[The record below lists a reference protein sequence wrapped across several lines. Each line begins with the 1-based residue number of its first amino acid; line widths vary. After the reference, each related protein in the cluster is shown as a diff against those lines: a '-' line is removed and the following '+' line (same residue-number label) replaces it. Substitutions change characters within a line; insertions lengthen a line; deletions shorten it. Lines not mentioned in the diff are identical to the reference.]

1 MARVVVLVGG
11 RSNERAISLKTGLA
25 VAGALERLGWE
36 LRLLDTGRP
45 AQPAL
50 PLAEFKALPEAI
62 GGEAADAGLPAP
74 QALSLALSP
83 RQGGGGWQPDLV
95 FNALHGGSGED
106 GTVQALLDWLGV
118 PYTGCGMAASAFAMD
133 KWRSK
138 MLFRDGGLAVPS
150 GYLVEVPPARLS
162 DPAQIE
168 GLVEELARR
177 LEADPGWPAVIK
189 PNREGSSVGL
199 AILESRQDAL
209 AALPGVLAVSGEL
222 LVETFIPGRELTAAV
237 LGGQALP
244 LVEILPAGGLYDYQ
258 HKYEKGRTRYVCPAD
273 LPPALAAR
281 VQADALSAW
290 RLLGCRHLA
299 RIDFRLAPDGTPYC
313 LEVNTI
319 PGMTETSLFPMAAAA
334 AGLDF
339 PALVAEIA
347 RLALAD
353 AARRP
358 AAAAQD
364 ERAETPS

>member
-1 MARVVVLVGG
+1 MARIVVLVGG

-25 VAGALERLGWE
+25 VAGALERLGWD

-45 AQPAL
+45 ECPAL
-50 PLAEFKALPEAI
+50 PLAAFNALPETTGSA
-62 GGEAADAGLPAP
+62 GGTPAGEALPAP
-74 QALSLALSP
+74 QALSQALAP
-83 RQGGGGWQPDLV
+83 RQEGGGWQPDLV

-118 PYTGCGMAASAFAMD
+118 PYTGCGMAASALAMD

-138 MLFRDGGLAVPS
+138 ALFRDGGLAVPA
-150 GYLVEVPPARLS
+150 GYLIEVPAGRS
-162 DPAQIE
+162 EDPLYI
-168 GLVEELARR
+168 EELARR
-177 LEADPGWPAVIK
+177 IGADPGWPAVIK

-199 AILESRQDAL
+199 AVLESREAAL
-209 AALPGVLAVSGEL
+209 AALPAVLAVSGEL

-244 LVEILPAGGLYDYQ
+244 LVEILPTGGLYDYE
-258 HKYEKGRTRYVCPAD
+258 HKYEKGRTRYACPAD
-273 LPPALAAR
+273 LPAALAAR
-281 VQADALSAW
+281 IQSDALKAW

-299 RIDFRLAPDGTPYC
+299 RVDFRLAPDGTPFC

-339 PALVAEIA
+339 AALVAEIA
-347 RLALAD
+347 RLAL
-353 AARRP
+353 
-358 AAAAQD
+358 
-364 ERAETPS
+364 ERT

>member
-50 PLAEFKALPEAI
+50 PLAEFKALPEAA
-62 GGEAADAGLPAP
+62 GGEPAAAELPAP
-74 QALSLALSP
+74 QALTQALSP
-83 RQGGGGWQPDLV
+83 RQGDAGWQPDLV

-118 PYTGCGMAASAFAMD
+118 PYTGCGMAASALAMD

-138 MLFRDGGLAVPS
+138 MLFRDGGLTVPP
-150 GYLVEVPPARLS
+150 GYLVELS
-162 DPAQIE
+162 PERRADPAT
-168 GLVEELARR
+168 VEALARR
-177 LEADPGWPAVIK
+177 LEGDPGWPAVIK

-199 AILESRQDAL
+199 AILESRDDAL

-237 LGGQALP
+237 LGGEALP
-244 LVEILPAGGLYDYQ
+244 LVEILPAGGRYDYQ
-258 HKYEKGRTRYVCPAD
+258 HKYEKGRTRYVCPAE

-281 VQADALSAW
+281 VQAEALSAW

-299 RIDFRLAPDGTPYC
+299 RVDFRLAPDGTPYC

>member
-45 AQPAL
+45 ALPAL
-50 PLAEFKALPEAI
+50 PLAEFKALPEAA
-62 GGEAADAGLPAP
+62 GGEPAAGGLPAP
-74 QALSLALSP
+74 QALTQALSP
-83 RQGGGGWQPDLV
+83 RQGSGGWQPDLI

-118 PYTGCGMAASAFAMD
+118 PYTGCGMAASALAMD

-138 MLFRDGGLAVPS
+138 MLFRDGGLAVPP
-150 GYLVEVPPARLS
+150 GYLVEVPPARLAE
-162 DPAQIE
+162 PAYA
-168 GLVEELARR
+168 EELARR

-199 AILESRQDAL
+199 AILESREQAR

-237 LGGQALP
+237 LGGEALP

-258 HKYEKGRTRYVCPAD
+258 HKYEKGRTRYVCPAE

-299 RIDFRLAPDGTPYC
+299 RVDFRLAPDGTPYC

-339 PALVAEIA
+339 PALVGEIA